1 MKSNLQT
8 WFIEGKEERLTGFH
22 CILCVNSINIKDNCF
37 VYDVKFLG
45 VNFPPNGP
53 VMQKKT
59 LGWEPST
66 ERLYVRDGFVNGDN
80 LMALKLQEGG
90 HFTCDFKTIYKYVLN
105 TVILVHG
112 WNKMP
117 SK

>member
-1 MKSNLQT
+1 MVRY
-8 WFIEGKEERLTGFH
+8 ERLTGFDS
-22 CILCVNSINIKDNCF
+22 INLCVNSINIKDNCF

-80 LMALKLQEGG
+80 PMALKLQGGG
-90 HFTCDFKTIYKYVLN
+90 HLTCDFKTVYRYVLN
-105 TVILVHG
+105 TVI
-112 WNKMP
+112 
-117 SK
+117 